1 MLHCSFGTSAN
12 KHHTRH
18 SSPTQSCPIAGTN
31 VEDDLGEFGT
41 WAKIPR
47 SRSLYVYKQSLA
59 HDSISTQWGHTEDH
73 LNATLDAHTQL
84 MLSVFT
90 DQPANFSTNCLL
102 TKAKSNQASPTPCC
116 PVACTFPRSQG
127 QGPTSLNTLITTKHN
142 SWLQP
147 WIHMLNKARQIGTSI
162 IFADAKLCLQEGILL
177 LYTAGT

>member
-59 HDSISTQWGHTEDH
+59 HDSISTHWGHTEDH

-127 QGPTSLNTLITTKHN
+127 QGPTSLNILITTKQLMAAALDSHAQQGKAN
-142 SWLQP
+142 RN
-147 WIHMLNKARQIGTSI
+147 IHYI
-162 IFADAKLCLQEGILL
+162 C
-177 LYTAGT
+177 